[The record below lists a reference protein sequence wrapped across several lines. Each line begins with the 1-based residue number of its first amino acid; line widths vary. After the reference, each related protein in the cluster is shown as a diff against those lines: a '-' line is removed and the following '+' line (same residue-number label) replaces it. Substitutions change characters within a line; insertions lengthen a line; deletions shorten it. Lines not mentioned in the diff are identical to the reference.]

1 MVDLSVFYKDGISSD
16 QVKVKTL
23 CYLRRINTRGQTEYL
38 LAKHY
43 KQHKWNGF
51 GGKVG
56 DKPEF
61 KDETVDEGLIREGR
75 EELGITVINPI
86 KRALILFI
94 FYDEEGNE
102 NRVLVH
108 VFFADKYEG
117 EIKPSK
123 EMKTP
128 TWFTFESM
136 PWDEMWPNDRLW
148 LEKLLTNDK
157 FLEAEFR
164 FDSKKGLIVDK
175 VKMVWREK
183 QLSFVILR
191 SVLYGIGFYL

>member
-1 MVDLSVFYKDGISSD
+1 MTDLSVFYKDGIPSD

-23 CYLRRINTRGQTEYL
+23 CYLRRINEQGQKEYL

-61 KDETVDEGLIREGR
+61 KDETVEEALIREGR
-75 EELGITVINPI
+75 EELGITIINPQ

-94 FYDEEGNE
+94 FQDEEGNE
-102 NRVLVH
+102 NKVLAH

-117 EIKPSK
+117 EITPSK

-128 TWFTFESM
+128 AWFTVENM
-136 PWDEMWPNDRLW
+136 PWDEMWPNDRVW
-148 LEKLLTNDK
+148 LEKLLASDN

-164 FDSKKGLIVDK
+164 FDYKKGLVSDK
-175 VKMVWREK
+175 IKMKWKDIE
-183 QLSFVILR
+183 
-191 SVLYGIGFYL
+191 